1 MDRLHAMTS
10 KLRTLVATTLLLGGL
25 MFSVPFASADSS
37 FSITT
42 GDEASSDVQDSDCA
56 NLDESLAGSFGC
68 DTSDTVTD
76 FTEYTG
82 SLEEPDASGYDS
94 ALTQSTNARDFIETV
109 VNFALSF
116 VGIICVVTVIYGG
129 LLYVTSRGDEDQTS
143 KAKKAITYSVI
154 GIVII
159 LGSFAFVNTILQ
171 VGGGDTGS
179 GNGTALNG
187 ETINDSGAAFDVQD
201 VLDEIENISADYV
214 ENYQTLLAVK
224 EQLAAMQSLE
234 PPLVLTVTDTEYGLG
249 GVVDFA
255 TEWLS
260 GDDTTYSDTYT
271 VLDED
276 AIDTYMTSLARA
288 AQNIMAETDP
298 LSDTYED
305 ASQMYQYLQY
315 GSFELLSD
323 DDPEAQTCYSSET
336 YDEGLEA
343 NDVTNIVIMGLSGG
357 LLGTTDYDTT
367 AQAVDP
373 NICNYVYAIAASALT
388 DYQETIG
395 EADDSSTTTI
405 NEASG
410 LIGQFEDLKDLFDVT
425 DNVGG
430 SNLEDIVAALDAAQS
445 ALETA
450 RESENI
456 SNSNIQQIT
465 LAMNDLYVLVKSV
478 EFVKVSLTAST
489 VEGNAPLLVNFN
501 ILGTEDP
508 SGNTVQDS
516 QIQWDLDGDGE
527 FDEPATGEGP
537 GAAETLGAD
546 SVSTIFEEAGTYR
559 VKVRVLSSEP
569 NIAAGVSTVSLKVA
583 PAKSLIVITAKV
595 GSDDPQTIADFTKTP
610 VVNNSKFKVTATE
623 ASSESGIIFDAGLS
637 TDGDGNTSGITY
649 YEWDF
654 GDNETVAGNLEEAAS
669 VTHFYSE
676 QGTYNV
682 SLTVTDQ
689 DGVKDSKYFQLYVAT
704 PAARIQTSPE
714 SGITGT
720 TFTLDGS
727 SSTADVG
734 SISSYKW
741 SLTDSEGS
749 PVTLSQS
756 TGSSIKVALTDPGI
770 YDVNLS
776 ISDTSSKSDTASA
789 YVVVES
795 QTPVVT
801 YKYSI
806 ENENQPSVVTFDA
819 RDSYDPDPKDTLT
832 YSWDFGGFEGEDYTI
847 LEQSADLSEM
857 TVQFLDPGS
866 YTVVLTGHDQHIEAI
881 QKSDTATATIKIDS
895 ILDVDL
901 TVNGDEAR
909 HLDANG
915 SAVVEFTGQTEFG
928 SAFQIDYGDGETD
941 FTDSLTSGKSIFT
954 HTYKQAGVFYVTLTT
969 YDDTEEQNS
978 NSDTARVYVGAGN
991 APIAVIGIGS
1001 DGTDIGTGP
1010 IYTGSV
1016 KTKFTFSAVNSVN
1029 VDGTDD
1035 NLTYSWNFG
1044 DNTTASQSTVTHK
1057 FDEKTTYD
1065 VTLTVKDK
1073 SDPTIS
1079 DTTTVSVAIEGLLP
1093 EIQNIT
1099 VVPESTT
1106 ELTTPLKVNV
1116 SVSASDE
1123 DGNITYIKGWYYDVD
1138 DSATQLGTVIS
1149 ESGSFTLTINTNGL
1163 EGEEKEYGFGV
1174 EVTDSDN
1181 QTVSSFDELEE
1192 DNIPTLSVINGPND
1206 SPVAAFSVDKS
1217 SVFVGEEILFSSLS
1231 YDPDGE
1237 IVNYWWDIEGDG
1249 FYNNEPTTSN
1259 SYTYEFSQVHA
1270 DGIDVRLKVEDS
1282 SGATAESEEV
1292 TIFVDSLAEDPDAKF
1307 LTNVSG
1313 TTVQFNNN
1321 SFIDTDQGVTLAGT
1335 YWDFDL
1341 ATDSD
1346 GNGVK
1351 DDDYDSF
1358 DENPSHTYPELGTY
1372 KVSMTV
1378 VDTAGQTDSVTQEVE
1393 AKETSAPVAGF
1404 TYTVEEKSATFKNT
1418 TTVDAENGV
1427 DIRSYSWDFDTNVDS
1442 DGDTIGENDTD
1453 ATTKNPTF
1461 EYADYGNYEAL
1472 LTVVDTYGK
1481 TDTSTQTVEIP
1492 DPIQPLNALF
1502 TSVPQANSLSQIL
1515 LSEDGDEVSFYFSAE
1530 GGSEDYSYSI
1540 DKNIFYDTNSDGVRD
1555 NDADYTA
1562 RNAGSWKTPFY
1573 TSYGQVVSKLTVTD
1587 NETGETDV
1595 ATLQVVFEGTL
1606 GSVNLFNAT
1615 PRQMALLLLS
1625 ALLTTIFGVSM
1636 AFRYKSLPR
1645 R

>member
-1 MDRLHAMTS
+1 MERLHAMTS
-10 KLRTLVATTLLLGGL
+10 KLRTLIATTLLLAGL
-25 MFSVPFASADSS
+25 MFSVPFASADES
-37 FSITT
+37 FSISV
-42 GDEASSDVQDSDCA
+42 GDEADGDVQEEDCA
-56 NLDESLAGSFGC
+56 NIDDSLAGAFGC

-187 ETINDSGAAFDVQD
+187 ETINESGAAFDVQD
-201 VLDEIENISADYV
+201 VLNIIEDISADYV
-214 ENYQTLLAVK
+214 DNYQTLLAVK
-224 EQLAAMQSLE
+224 EQLAAMQGLE
-234 PPLVLTVTDTEYGLG
+234 EPLVLTVSEDDISAG
-249 GVVDFA
+249 GVVEYVS
-255 TEWLS
+255 EWLS
-260 GDDTTYSDTYT
+260 GDDTTYTDTYT
-271 VLDED
+271 VLDEA
-276 AIDTYMTSLARA
+276 AIDTYMTSLARS

-298 LSDTYED
+298 LSDTYEA

-315 GSFELLSD
+315 GTFDFRVEE
-323 DDPEAQTCYSSET
+323 DPEANLCSDSTL

-343 NDVTNIVIMGLSGG
+343 NDAVNIGILIASGG
-357 LLGTTDYDTT
+357 LLGTTDYDVE
-367 AQAVDP
+367 AHVVDP
-373 NICNYVYAIAASALT
+373 YICNHFYAIATAAIV
-388 DYQETIG
+388 DYQEVIG
-395 EADDSSTTTI
+395 DAEELT
-405 NEASG
+405 G
-410 LIGQFEDLKDLFDVT
+410 LIGQFEDLKALFDVS

-430 SNLEDIVAALDAAQS
+430 SNLEEIVKALDAAET

-450 RESENI
+450 KTTI
-456 SNSNIQQIT
+456 SNSSIQNIT
-465 LAMNDLYVLVKSV
+465 LTMNDLYVLVKNV
-478 EFVKVSLTAST
+478 EFVQVSLTAST

-508 SGNTVQDS
+508 SGNTVEDS

-527 FDEPATGEGP
+527 FDEPASGEGP

-546 SVSTIFEEAGTYR
+546 SISTIFEEAGTYR

-595 GSDDPQTIADFTKTP
+595 GSDEPQTIADFTKTP
-610 VVNNSKFKVTATE
+610 VTNNAKFKVTATE
-623 ASSESGIIFDAGLS
+623 ASSESGILFDATAT

-654 GDNETVAGNLEEAAS
+654 GDNETVSGNFEEAGS

-741 SLTDSEGS
+741 SLTDSDGS

-756 TGSSIKVALTDPGI
+756 TGSSVKVALTDPGI

-801 YKYSI
+801 YEYAI

-847 LEQSADLSEM
+847 LEQSDDLSEM
-857 TVQFLDPGS
+857 TVQFLEPDT

-915 SAVVEFTGQTEFG
+915 EAEVEFTGETEFG
-928 SAFQIDYGDGETD
+928 SAFQVDYGDGETD

-954 HTYKQAGVFYVTLTT
+954 HTYKQAGVYYVTLTT

-978 NSDTARVYVGAGN
+978 NSDTARVYIGAGN

-1044 DNTTASQSTVTHK
+1044 DGTTASQSTVTHK
-1057 FDEKTTYD
+1057 FEEKTTYD
-1065 VTLTVKDK
+1065 VSLTVKDK

-1249 FYNNEPTTSN
+1249 FYNNEPTTST

-1292 TIFVDSLAEDPDAKF
+1292 KIFVDSLAEDPDAKF
-1307 LTNVSG
+1307 LTDVSG

-1378 VDTAGQTDSVTQEVE
+1378 VDTAGQTDTVTQEVE

-1404 TYTVEEKSATFKNT
+1404 SYTVEEKTATFKNT
-1418 TTVDAENGV
+1418 STVDTENGV
-1427 DIRSYSWDFDTNVDS
+1427 DIRSYTWDFDTNVDS
-1442 DGDTIGENDTD
+1442 DGDTIGENDAD

-1461 EYADYGNYEAL
+1461 EYADYGDYEAL

-1481 TDTSTQTVEIP
+1481 TDTVTQTVEIP

-1502 TSVPQANSLSQIL
+1502 TSVPQANSLAQIL

-1587 NETGETDV
+1587 NETGETDI